1 MANLYKGMAG
11 SPITSLSAAITS
23 TQTSITVA
31 NGGALPDA
39 PNICTICGDGAQIE
53 TILYTSK
60 SGDILSGITRGI
72 EGTAKAWD
80 KGTKVARYFTAYDQ
94 QAIIDNFAALAAPL
108 EWHELPLINGWAGH
122 LYCAKNALNQV
133 TIEGNIYPKASELV
147 THRMIVAELPGV
159 YRPKGQG
166 IGIPVNCVN
175 VGPYGGMIGFVIDS
189 TGFLRVV
196 DPLADKLKSST
207 IPEQQTSF
215 NVIYMA

>member
-23 TQTSITVA
+23 TQTSITVD
-31 NGGALPDA
+31 NGSTLPDA
-39 PNICTICGDGAQIE
+39 PNICTIVGDSAQIE
-53 TILYTSK
+53 TILYTAK
-60 SGDILSGITRGI
+60 SGDVLSSVTRGV
-72 EGTAKAWD
+72 EGTAKAWPA
-80 KGTKVARYFTAYDQ
+80 GTEVARYFTAYDQ
-94 QAIIDNFAALAAPL
+94 NAIVQQFAAP
-108 EWHELPLINGWAGH
+108 EWHELPLINDWTGH

-159 YRPKGQG
+159 YRPKGKG
-166 IGIPVNCVN
+166 IGIPVFCIN
-175 VGPYGGMIGFVIDS
+175 VGPYGGMIGFVIDD

-207 IPEQQTSF
+207 TPEQKTSF